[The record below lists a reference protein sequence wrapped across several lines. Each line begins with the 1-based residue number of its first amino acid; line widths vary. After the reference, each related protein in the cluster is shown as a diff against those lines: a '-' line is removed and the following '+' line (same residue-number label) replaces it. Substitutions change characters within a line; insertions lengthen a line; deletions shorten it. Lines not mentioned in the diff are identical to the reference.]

1 MFVAIFLSTKRPK
14 RIVTTFMHHCQATK
28 WTKSLTCCQ
37 KLFKKFVVAD
47 VVDSAKF
54 AAKLNFLQEAF
65 RLFHRCDRV
74 HQPVQVYQFSNLLL
88 SQQRA
93 AGLVFLQRKHCTA
106 GLSSS
111 TVLDSAA
118 LLHTINNIFSSLVE
132 SKPVKLETSCIMILP
147 MVSVLLSTAR
157 TPLMPLE

>member
-65 RLFHRCDRV
+65 RLLHRCDRV

-93 AGLVFLQRKHCTA
+93 AGWFSYRENTVQLVSPVRLFWIQQLYYTQSTTYFLA
-106 GLSSS
+106 W
-111 TVLDSAA
+111 
-118 LLHTINNIFSSLVE
+118 
-132 SKPVKLETSCIMILP
+132 
-147 MVSVLLSTAR
+147 
-157 TPLMPLE
+157 